1 MDNPPDSTCTGRP
14 SEWWHILQS
23 LLGFLRFYMF
33 PRLRPNPFI
42 PSALPA
48 AHSFRRGK
56 LLSDFRQV
64 CARNAKFFRTAD
76 VTVLRTHTFDC
87 PMLFLHVK
95 KHTRA
100 VTPLLLL
107 NQVTMVR
114 WSTCNKPGVNL
125 LFGNSHPLIGPL
137 LHTFD
142 RTVTTP
148 PDVSSPPRPSR

>member
-1 MDNPPDSTCTGRP
+1 MKIIIEKDPPKANRKLSHLFLDLIEMCLQKDPKKRP
-14 SEWWHILQS
+14 TMEE
-23 LLGFLRFYMF
+23 
-33 PRLRPNPFI
+33 
-42 PSALPA
+42 
-48 AHSFRRGK
+48 
-56 LLSDFRQV
+56 V